1 MRFVALAWLGACAL
15 TNPGAGQPEALPHN
29 GTGRFCLFND
39 AQTMLSPRPPGRAI
53 LLRESAFD
61 RGSIAAGYLF
71 YSAAPMLATPPM
83 RDPAVPFGAVDWA
96 QFEPRA
102 IYRSPPRDN
111 VAFDDGTLLL
121 SATEAWE
128 GTSIREPWALVRAS
142 GEVLLFYVG
151 DGGVGLAQAT
161 EPGGAFTKVGTA
173 PIVPGEVR
181 HPSAIELAGAILLY
195 VETADGLALFR
206 STDGRSFTA
215 ETGLDLGMDVLAGE
229 TTEESIG
236 GPGAIVYRSPIDRDV
251 VRLYFES
258 RRSDDHTVV
267 LLAASTDGVVFER
280 FPRAVLA
287 ELDHTTPSAVI
298 VDDRVSYLYLHA
310 RRSDDEIE
318 YGTLVGGVTP
328 ASEELCGEL

>member
-1 MRFVALAWLGACAL
+1 MLVFTAACAI

-29 GTGRFCLFND
+29 GTGRFGLFND

-53 LLRESAFD
+53 LLRDSAFD
-61 RGSIAAGYLF
+61 RGSVAAGHLF
-71 YSAAPMLATPPM
+71 YSAAPVLAMPPM
-83 RDPAVPFGAVDWA
+83 RDPMVPFGAIDWA

-102 IYRSPPRDN
+102 IYRSPPREN
-111 VAFDDGTLLL
+111 IAFDDGTLLL
-121 SATEAWE
+121 SASEAWE
-128 GTSIREPWALVRAS
+128 GASIREPWALVRENGS
-142 GEVLLFYVG
+142 TLLFYVG
-151 DGGVGLAQAT
+151 DGGIGLAEA
-161 EPGGAFTKVGTA
+161 PGPDGAFTRVGAA
-173 PIVPGEVR
+173 PIVPGNVR

-195 VETADGLALFR
+195 VETPAGLALFR
-206 STDGRSFTA
+206 STDARTFTP
-215 ETGLDLGMDVLAGE
+215 ESGLDLGEDVLAGE

-258 RRSDDHTVV
+258 RRSDDHTQV
-267 LLAASTDGVVFER
+267 LLAASSDGVVFER

-328 ASEELCGEL
+328 ASEELCGAL